1 MTTPPR
7 SEVERVL
14 AGSLVAST
22 VSAAAGLAWGV
33 ASGSGAI
40 LFDGLFSALGLVTL
54 WLALRATR
62 LLGRPED
69 DRFQFGFRHLE
80 PLVTALRAL
89 ALVLVCCSAVAGAV
103 ASLLEGGQSIDQ
115 PSVLAFALFSLAL
128 SGGLLAWERRVLRRH
143 PSVALKLDAQEWLL
157 SALLAVGIL
166 AGWLSAHALSS
177 AGHERLARLIDP
189 ALVLV
194 VAAAVVAMPLRLLP
208 GAVRDVL
215 LIAPEAAVQAR
226 FRAVV
231 EAEAAAA
238 GLPRWKLHLAR
249 LGEGFDVELNFL
261 VDPGFTMPAGDL
273 DRLRARLEAGFG
285 LPPQRLWLTV
295 TFTSEPRWL

>member
-1 MTTPPR
+1 MTTTAK

-14 AGSLVAST
+14 AGSLAASS
-22 VSAAAGLAWGV
+22 VSAVAGLAWGIG
-33 ASGSGAI
+33 SGSGAI

-89 ALVLVCCSAVAGAV
+89 ALVLVCCSAVAGAI
-103 ASLLEGGQSIDQ
+103 ASILEGGQSIDQ

-128 SGGLLAWERRVLRRH
+128 SGGLLGWERRVLARH

-157 SALLAVGIL
+157 SALLALGIL
-166 AGWLSAHALSS
+166 AGWLTAHALSA
-177 AGHERLARLIDP
+177 AGHEAAARLIDP
-189 ALVLV
+189 ALVLLV
-194 VAAAVVAMPLRLLP
+194 VAAVVTMPLRLLP

-215 LIAPEAAVQAR
+215 LIAPEAPVQAR

-261 VDPGFTMPAGDL
+261 VDAGFAMPAGDL